1 MSNFDLNEIPE
12 EEKDMPSHP
21 EEAGNPEEQGVEME
35 QDRNELPPPEM
46 MPLSESLLEII
57 FIFTAI
63 YFPIILRGR
72 E

>member
-1 MSNFDLNEIPE
+1 
-12 EEKDMPSHP
+12 MPSHP
-21 EEAGNPEEQGVEME
+21 KEAGNQEVQGVNME
-35 QDRNELPPPEM
+35 QDRNEPPPLEM

-63 YFPIILRGR
+63 YFPIILRGH